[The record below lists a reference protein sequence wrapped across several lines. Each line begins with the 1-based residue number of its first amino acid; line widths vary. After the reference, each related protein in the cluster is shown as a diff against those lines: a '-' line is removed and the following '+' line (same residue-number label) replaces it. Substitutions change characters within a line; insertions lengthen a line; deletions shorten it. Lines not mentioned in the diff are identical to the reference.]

1 MALNPLGYLGPFI
14 INKEKRMMTPAEVQE
29 ALQVGMIITVI
40 GIFATFFGVW
50 YYDHKKK
57 KGYYGRRK

>member
-1 MALNPLGYLGPFI
+1 
-14 INKEKRMMTPAEVQE
+14 MMTPAEVQE